1 MKSVAQPH
9 LPGSIARRL
18 WICLTAVLSCAWLLS
33 GSAAELGQDRAQ
45 AKLRTFFAFEHE
57 IWQETTGSK
66 LVLQTPKKHPD
77 NPVIARG
84 TAPAADSHRLSYT
97 SLFPEDGRLR
107 AWYTAM
113 KTGGSFKDHAVGYA
127 ESTDGVQWI
136 KPKLDLVEP
145 GTNLLLRGPITFVV
159 VPDETVPGKAYR
171 ALAGFFRADVGTPA
185 AKGQSGATF
194 KVLTSKDGLHWE
206 FDPQPAISVR
216 HFEAYG
222 LFYRHREWWVLGQG
236 VSPYFHL
243 PDGTEHSRVMYGF
256 HSPDA
261 ITWDLYPKPLFH
273 YPINPHFRDSSLQ
286 NHMGAAVWDRGR
298 VLIGLMGQFW
308 PGGFS
313 ATVHMTVGLT
323 YSYDGIEWTEPFP
336 QTPQLLPGPDGAW
349 DAGCIIFVQRPVSR
363 GDSTYVYYSG
373 FDGGNAWTSRSAIGL
388 ATLRRDGFAALTP
401 EKEEAQLVTKAVALA
416 ADETTLYLN
425 SRGRVTVQVLDD
437 YLRPVASAK
446 TIDADGVRTLA
457 LKVEQLNPRAAFRL
471 AFTLEKG
478 AELYA
483 FSLGPD
489 PVKLSRIEYWE

>member
-1 MKSVAQPH
+1 MRPSWLA
-9 LPGSIARRL
+9 
-18 WICLTAVLSCAWLLS
+18 AVLSCGWLLV
-33 GSAAELGQDRAQ
+33 GSAAGQDSDRSP
-45 AKLRTFFAFEHE
+45 AKLRTFFAFERE
-57 IWQETTGSK
+57 LWQETTGSK

-84 TAPAADSHRLSYT
+84 TGPAADSHRLSYT

-127 ESTDGVQWI
+127 ESTDGVHWI

-145 GTNLLLRGPITFVV
+145 GTNLILRGPITFVV
-159 VPDETVPGKAYR
+159 VPDETMPGRAYR

-194 KVLTSKDGLHWE
+194 KVLTSRDGMHWD

-222 LFYRHREWWVLGQG
+222 LFHRNREWWVLGQG

-261 ITWDLYPKPLFH
+261 VTWDLYPKPLFH

-313 ATVHMTVGLT
+313 ATVHMTVGLA
-323 YSYDGIEWTEPFP
+323 YSHDGTEWQEPFP
-336 QTPQLLPGPDGAW
+336 QTPQLMPGPDGAW

-363 GDSTYVYYSG
+363 GDLTYVYYSG

-388 ATLRRDGFAALTP
+388 ATLRRDGFAALAP
-401 EKEEAQLVTKAVALA
+401 ARDKAQLVTKTVARA
-416 ADETTLYLN
+416 AAETTLYLN
-425 SRGRVTVQVLDD
+425 SRGRIAVQVLDD
-437 YLRPVASAK
+437 YLRPLTAAR
-446 TIDADGVRTLA
+446 TIDADGVRTPA
-457 LKVEQLNPRAAFRL
+457 LKLKQLNPGTAFRL

-489 PVKLSRIEYWE
+489 PEKLPRIEDWE